1 MKKVIALLL
10 VFILAFGLYGCTN
23 NNSDG
28 NKQGDNVVQDQD
40 TNQDQ
45 DNNQNENNN
54 PVELSISAAAS
65 LTEAYGEIKELYESE
80 KGVKLTFNFGAS
92 GTLQKQ
98 IEEGAEVDVFVSA
111 GKKQMDALEE
121 QDLIIKDTR
130 ENIYR
135 NELALLVSEENKD
148 QIKSINDL
156 VGTELKISIGTP
168 EIVPAGQ
175 YAKDA
180 LVYLNIWDQLEPNIV
195 YGKDVSQVLTY
206 VEKGEVAAGIVFSS
220 DSVRAKQSYLAEILP
235 EESHTPI
242 VYPAAI
248 VASTKNKE
256 AGLEFLQY
264 LRTDKA
270 KGILEKYGFK
280 IYTE

>member
-10 VFILAFGLYGCTN
+10 IFTLAFGLYGCSSDKPEN
-23 NNSDG
+23 NPDNSKPIENAD
-28 NKQGDNVVQDQD
+28 QGQND
-40 TNQDQ
+40 NQD
-45 DNNQNENNN
+45 ENSN
-54 PVELSISAAAS
+54 PVELTISAAAS
-65 LTEAYGEIKELYESE
+65 LTEAYGEIKEAYEAE
-80 KGVKLTFNFGAS
+80 KGVKLTLNFGAS

-135 NELALLVSEENKD
+135 NELALLVSEEYKD
-148 QIKSINDL
+148 KIKSINDL
-156 VGTELKISIGTP
+156 VGTDLKLSIGVP
-168 EIVPAGQ
+168 ETVPVGQ

-180 LVYLNIWDQLEPNIV
+180 LGYLKIWDGLEANIV

-220 DSVRAKQSYLAEILP
+220 DSVRATQSYLAEIFP
-235 EESHTPI
+235 EETHTPI
-242 VYPAAI
+242 VYPAAV
-248 VASTKNKE
+248 VASTKDKE
-256 AGLEFLQY
+256 ASLEFLQY

-270 KGILEKYGFK
+270 KEILEKYGFK